1 MNLPAGMTHP
11 PGAYLHGFHG
21 GLKLRHYKQM
31 STQLGLQRPP
41 LPEYLQL
48 STLQHAGSA
57 AEPIVSPGQQVLKG
71 ELLASASEGLSAP
84 LHAPTSGRIDCI
96 RSQAMLRKPAQS
108 AAAITLLPDGRD
120 EWHPDCQRSIGNWR
134 DFSSAEI
141 MRRIADAGVVGLG
154 GAVFPTAG
162 KLSSQW
168 SEPAHTLIING
179 AECEPYISCDEM
191 LMREHATA
199 VLLGARIVA
208 RALHIDD
215 IIVAIEDQLGA
226 LARALEHAREQLNDE
241 HVKIVK
247 VPAVYPEGGE
257 RQLIKMLTGLE
268 VPADGY
274 PQSLGLA
281 CINVGTAWAVKH
293 ALVDREPLIERV
305 ITVTG
310 AVHEPHN
317 WLALLGTPIQHLI
330 AHSGGLKHADAR
342 LVIGGPVMGEQVMDA
357 TLGIDKGSN
366 CLLALAPEQLRNPQQ
381 SMPCINCG
389 ECVRVCPAMLLP
401 QMLYHG
407 IRKGDVELS
416 AELNLPDCIE
426 CGCCDLVCPSHIPL
440 TDHFRAGKVV
450 LSQQRQ
456 QQARAEKSAQR
467 HAAREQRL
475 QQQAEQRTARAAER
489 QARASDPTQ
498 AQAVIEAALAKA
510 RARQQ
515 QGAKKGPM
523 QDPGQDPGPDKQ
535 AGDTSKSAASD
546 DEVS

>member
-1 MNLPAGMTHP
+1 MKLPAGMTHP
-11 PGAYLHGFHG
+11 PGAYLHGFYG

-31 STQLGLQRPP
+31 STRLGLQRPP

-48 STLQHAGSA
+48 STLQHTGSA

-96 RSQAMLRKPAQS
+96 RTQPMLRKPAQS
-108 AAAITLLPDGRD
+108 AASITLLPDGRD

-134 DFSSAEI
+134 EFNSAGI
-141 MRRIADAGVVGLG
+141 MRRIADAGIVGLG
-154 GAVFPTAG
+154 GAVFPTG
-162 KLSSQW
+162 SKLASQW
-168 SEPAHTLIING
+168 GMPAHTLIING

-191 LMREHATA
+191 LMREHASE

-208 RALHIDD
+208 HALGIAD
-215 IIVAIEDQLGA
+215 IIIAIEDQLGA
-226 LARALEHAREQLNDE
+226 LARALEQARVQLNDDQLR
-241 HVKIVK
+241 VVK

-268 VPADGY
+268 VPADGF

-293 ALVDREPLIERV
+293 ALIDREPLIERV

-310 AVHEPHN
+310 AVREPRN
-317 WLALLGTPIQHLI
+317 WLALLGTPIRHLL
-330 AHSGGLKHADAR
+330 AHSGGLVHADAR
-342 LVIGGPVMGEQVMDA
+342 LVIGGPVMGEQVLDA
-357 TLGIDKGSN
+357 DLGIDKGSN
-366 CLLALAPEQLRNPQQ
+366 CLLALAPQQLRQPEQ

-407 IRKGDVELS
+407 VRKGDLGLT

-426 CGCCDLVCPSHIPL
+426 CGCCDLVCPSQIPL
-440 TDHFRAGKVV
+440 TDHFRAGKQLLV
-450 LSQQRQ
+450 QQRQ
-456 QQARAEKSAQR
+456 QQHRADKSARR

-475 QQQAEQRTARAAER
+475 QQAAEQRAAKEAAR
-489 QARASDPTQ
+489 QARASDPAQ
-498 AQAVIEAALAKA
+498 AQAVIAASLA
-510 RARQQ
+510 RARQRQ
-515 QGAKKGPM
+515 QER
-523 QDPGQDPGPDKQ
+523 DDNTNSQ
-535 AGDTSKSAASD
+535 AGDSQAGDSQDGDVHGEQDSEAS
-546 DEVS
+546 